1 MIFVVPIFLLVILSE
16 VHGAPNKE
24 TKNDADAST
33 REAEVTGLKSAGGHG
48 GRHVMVQQVWT

>member
-1 MIFVVPIFLLVILSE
+1 MRLMQISLLVILSE

-24 TKNDADAST
+24 IKDDAHAST
-33 REAEVTGLKSAGGHG
+33 LEAEVTGLKCTSVRG

>member
-1 MIFVVPIFLLVILSE
+1 MRLMQISLLVILSE

-24 TKNDADAST
+24 TKNDADASMGD
-33 REAEVTGLKSAGGHG
+33 AEVTGLKCTSVRG